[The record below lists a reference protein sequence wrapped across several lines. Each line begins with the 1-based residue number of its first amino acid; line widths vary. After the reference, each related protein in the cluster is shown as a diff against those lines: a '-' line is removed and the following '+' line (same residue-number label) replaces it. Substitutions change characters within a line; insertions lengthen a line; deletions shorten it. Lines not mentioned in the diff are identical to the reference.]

1 MGNGGPQKPK
11 ERTDRCNSEES
22 AVGEAPLPFLPGPFP
37 PGDAQMDA
45 TSSEYR
51 TVAAPGASIV
61 APGDG
66 CMDGGWDMELEEE
79 LSSDDGADQLDVG
92 GVGMID
98 SEPQSLVGSIQLGTS
113 KRLLASM
120 AGVDQPVERHYR
132 ACRARPQFKEES
144 RKYDLEVF
152 EIVRSL
158 GGSEESY
165 KVDRAAALRIIVSE
179 IFSPLRVTAVAKLF
193 TSLGLIPGM
202 NLDIT
207 ENDDNGMPWNFG
219 KEDKIN
225 KAHRLIVTKRPIL
238 QVGTVICTSFC
249 PWQALMDAGHC
260 RFFRRHTQT
269 NGSGSLYEMQ
279 LQPGMSFLHEHPGAR
294 PLGPFNVCKDSS
306 DETDPASLKAS

>member
-1 MGNGGPQKPK
+1 
-11 ERTDRCNSEES
+11 
-22 AVGEAPLPFLPGPFP
+22 
-37 PGDAQMDA
+37 MDA

-51 TVAAPGASIV
+51 TVAVPGASIV

-66 CMDGGWDMELEEE
+66 CTDGGWDMELEEE

-120 AGVDQPVERHYR
+120 ACVDQPIERHYR

-158 GGSEESY
+158 RGSEESY
-165 KVDRAAALRIIVSE
+165 KVDRAAALRIIFSE
-179 IFSPLRVTAVAKLF
+179 IFSPLRETAVAKLF

-207 ENDDNGMPWNFG
+207 
-219 KEDKIN
+219 
-225 KAHRLIVTKRPIL
+225 
-238 QVGTVICTSFC
+238 
-249 PWQALMDAGHC
+249 
-260 RFFRRHTQT
+260 
-269 NGSGSLYEMQ
+269 
-279 LQPGMSFLHEHPGAR
+279 
-294 PLGPFNVCKDSS
+294 
-306 DETDPASLKAS
+306 

>member
-66 CMDGGWDMELEEE
+66 CIDGGWDMELEEE

-120 AGVDQPVERHYR
+120 AGVDQPIQRHYR

-144 RKYDLEVF
+144 MKYDLEVF

-165 KVDRAAALRIIVSE
+165 KVDRAAALRIIFSE
-179 IFSPLRVTAVAKLF
+179 IFSPLRETAVAKLF

-207 ENDDNGMPWNFG
+207 ENDDNGTPWNFG

-238 QVGTVICTSFC
+238 LVGIVICTSFAVGKLLWM
-249 PWQALMDAGHC
+249 PVIVVSSADI
-260 RFFRRHTQT
+260 RRQMAAAVCTRCNSSQECLSCT
-269 NGSGSLYEMQ
+269 STLGLVLLVPSMCARTPPMRRI
-279 LQPGMSFLHEHPGAR
+279 QPR
-294 PLGPFNVCKDSS
+294 
-306 DETDPASLKAS
+306 